1 MAFYLSDNEGK
12 KTLLGILCFLLVYPL
27 MSLVNS
33 ELDCPSSCFCD
44 DKEQF
49 VSCVGDGLWH
59 VPPDIPTSAVRLELR
74 NYIIPTLSN
83 KALMKLT
90 ELQELKIHQSEIR
103 YIENGTFLGL
113 QKLQRL
119 ELSLNLLEGLNV
131 AIFLGLNEL
140 RYLDLSSNKLT
151 STEEAFQDLKLVEQ
165 LNLRANKLT
174 TITSSSL
181 DGLHKVQYLNLDS
194 NNISNIEVGAFQHLT
209 NLAHLILS
217 NNPLTQLSRL
227 DFFGSRLQY
236 IDFSHVGLKHVPQSL
251 TRFVRDLRLAKN
263 NITQIGAGDFDS
275 YPYLGLLVLDDNNI
289 TKIEN
294 DAFGRLEYLVRLW
307 LNGNLLER
315 IPANLPSCLSALYI
329 EENHVKKLPAH
340 SFRGLNNLEQL
351 FLQRNDIEEMEECAF
366 CDLIRLK
373 NLDLQANKIQN
384 LTKGIF
390 ANLTSLESLDLS
402 QNKLRILDSQCFTGL
417 SSLKT
422 LQISRTSTFIE
433 FDDSVFDTLKNL
445 ETLELYDSAPF
456 SVEILNSTRGL
467 HGLRKLKEL
476 NIMHNKLICLRPD
489 LPSFFPVIKIIKMS
503 GNRWH
508 CDRNIL
514 WLTKWLKTTSIQ
526 FYRSYDIKCAS
537 PTELEYKPIML
548 LTENDFTVTTTSTLE
563 LGTTVEYKG
572 IKTSERVATTDHFMA
587 RIYPY
592 GPLIPVSIGP
602 SSTKVLTEEAFPENT
617 STNWFLDNTS
627 TTVLFNYSHQVFSD
641 NKQRG
646 KLAEEGNNPAQGNVT
661 SNEDDGKSHEHSNQ
675 SYVENTLTENVH
687 INTASSYKGTT
698 QSIEIPASNT
708 SYIYTT
714 FSALS
719 RNNKDK
725 ISEKKKN
732 NSHALGSVPTTEGY
746 QKSVS
751 TPKGFYVSPVATP
764 HNLAHNNDKTIAII
778 VPSSLIGG
786 ILVMLIG
793 LLVVV
798 AVLRCR
804 KRPDTCG
811 VHRSSSSISYCP
823 HRDEVSILTISE
835 GTVGLKTENHHGLGN
850 KLYYLMENGDIH
862 KDPTKDAI
870 PDPQLQDLL
879 SQLPGENGQICVSEH
894 AVS

>member
-1 MAFYLSDNEGK
+1 MAFYLLNNEGRK
-12 KTLLGILCFLLVYPL
+12 PLLGILCFLLIYPL
-27 MSLVNS
+27 FLVNS

-59 VPPDIPTSAVRLELR
+59 MPSNIPTSAVRLELR

-83 KALMKLT
+83 KVLKKLT
-90 ELQELKIHQSEIR
+90 ELQELKIHQSKIR

-113 QKLQRL
+113 KNLQRL

-131 AIFLGLNEL
+131 AIFLGLNDL

-165 LNLRANKLT
+165 LNLRDNKLT

-263 NITQIGAGDFDS
+263 NISQIGAGDFDS

-307 LNGNLLER
+307 LNGNLLEK
-315 IPANLPSCLSALYI
+315 IPSNLPSCLSALYI
-329 EENHVKKLPAH
+329 EENHVKNLPAH

-351 FLQRNDIEEMEECAF
+351 FLQRNDIEELEVCAF

-373 NLDLQANKIQN
+373 ILDLQANKIQN

-417 SSLKT
+417 TSLKT

-445 ETLELYDSAPF
+445 ETLELYDSAHF

-476 NIMHNKLICLRPD
+476 NIMHNKLISLRPD
-489 LPSFFPVIKIIKMS
+489 LPSFFPLIKVIKMS

-514 WLTKWLKTTSIQ
+514 WMTKWLKTTSIQ
-526 FYRSYDIKCAS
+526 FFRSYDIKCAS

-548 LTENDFTVTTTSTLE
+548 LTENDFIVTTTSALE
-563 LGTTVEYKG
+563 LGTTMEYKS
-572 IKTSERVATTDHFMA
+572 IKTSESVTTTGHFMA

-592 GPLIPVSIGP
+592 GPFVPVSMTP
-602 SSTKVLTEEAFPENT
+602 SSTKVLMEETFPAYT
-617 STNWFLDNTS
+617 STNGFGDNIS
-627 TTVLFNYSHQVFSD
+627 TTVTFTYSHQVFND

-646 KLAEEGNNPAQGNVT
+646 KHAGGRNSPEQRNVT
-661 SNEDDGKSHEHSNQ
+661 FDEDDGKLHENSNQ
-675 SYVENTLTENVH
+675 SYVENTVTENIH
-687 INTASSYKGTT
+687 TNTASSHKETT
-698 QSIEIPASNT
+698 NSIKINT
-708 SYIYTT
+708 SYIYST
-714 FSALS
+714 LS
-719 RNNKDK
+719 SISLNNKDK
-725 ISEKKKN
+725 ISEKNKKF
-732 NSHALGSVPTTEGY
+732 SQALGLGPTTEGY
-746 QKSVS
+746 QKRLS
-751 TPKGFYVSPVATP
+751 TSKEFYFSPVATP

-778 VPSSLIGG
+778 LPSSLIGG
-786 ILVMLIG
+786 ILVVLIG
-793 LLVVV
+793 LLVVI
-798 AVLRCR
+798 AVFRCR
-804 KRPDTCG
+804 KRPDATGCD

-823 HRDEVSILTISE
+823 QRDEVSILTISE
-835 GTVGLKTENHHGLGN
+835 GTVDLKTETHHGLGN

-870 PDPQLQDLL
+870 PEPQLQDML

-894 AVS
+894 AAS